1 MLSFA
6 QNFVLWYYE
15 SGDAHSIV
23 GLTGEDF
30 KETADC
36 VKKALEELSPAM
48 QIMVKEA
55 SKTYKIVKAF
65 ERAQLIDEIESR
77 GYKVEE
83 IVEEAPKPPENRQ
96 ELPPEQEG
104 GVAKYVPKELI
115 EEG

>member
-1 MLSFA
+1 M
-6 QNFVLWYYE
+6 LWYYE

-83 IVEEAPKPPENRQ
+83 IIEETPKPPENRQ